1 MHIPFLSELILD
13 IMKYITVPQATI
25 ALVFKNGH
33 YHSFLTE
40 GNHFLWG
47 NFNVV
52 LQDMTVAFHP
62 PVSVSILEQDQEL
75 MRFLKVVE
83 IADQELGILYE
94 DGRFKRAIPT
104 GKYAFW
110 KGYVDYSVEVM
121 SLKSTTIPEGFN
133 EYLLSRVE
141 LAPFV
146 RTFQIASN
154 QVGLQFRNGTFDK
167 ELAPGKYSYWSTEE
181 VITVQ
186 VVDMRKQTLEINGQE
201 ILTKDKAAVR
211 MNFST
216 IYQVIHPTLAF
227 VENKDMTSQLYTAGQ
242 MALREFVGTL
252 TLDELLESKASVTEY
267 VLKALKSKAE
277 QLGVAIKDA
286 GIRDIILPGEVKE
299 IMAKVMIAH
308 KTAQANS
315 ITRREETAATRSLL
329 NTAKLME
336 DNEMLF
342 KLKEMEYVE
351 KIADKINSISLSGG
365 NQIMDQLKD
374 IFSK

>member
-1 MHIPFLSELILD
+1 
-13 IMKYITVPQATI
+13 MKYITVPQAHI
-25 ALVFKNGH
+25 ALVFNNGS
-33 YHSFLTE
+33 YHRFLTA
-40 GNHFLWG
+40 GNHILWG
-47 NFNVV
+47 NVRVV
-52 LQDMTVAFHP
+52 LHDMTQPFQA
-62 PVSVSILEQDQEL
+62 PVSLNILEQDTQL
-75 MRFLKVVE
+75 MACLEIVD

-94 DGRFKRAIPT
+94 DGKFKRQLPT

-110 KGYVDYSVEVM
+110 KGYVNYSVETV
-121 SLKSTTIPEGFN
+121 SLKSVKIPEEIN
-133 EYLLSRVE
+133 AYLLSRSE
-141 LAPFV
+141 LAAFV
-146 RTFQIASN
+146 RTFQVGSN

-167 ELAPGKYSYWSTEE
+167 ELPPGKYNYWATEE
-181 VITVQ
+181 LIQVQ
-186 VVDMRKQTLEINGQE
+186 VVDMRKQTLDINGQE

-211 MNFST
+211 INFST
-216 IYQVIHPTLAF
+216 IYQVVHPTRAF
-227 VENKDMTSQLYTAGQ
+227 VENKDMTSQIYSAGQ
-242 MALREFVGTL
+242 MALREYVGTL
-252 TLDELLESKASVTEY
+252 TLDELLENKASVTDY

-277 QLGVAIKDA
+277 ELGVVMKDA
-286 GIRDIILPGEVKE
+286 GIRDIILPGDVKE

>member
-1 MHIPFLSELILD
+1 
-13 IMKYITVPQATI
+13 MKYITIPQAHI
-25 ALVFKNGH
+25 ALVFKHGS
-33 YHSFLTE
+33 YDSFLTS
-40 GNHFLWG
+40 GSHFLWG
-47 NFNVV
+47 NLKVV
-52 LQDMTVAFHP
+52 LYEMTKPFQP
-62 PVSVSILEQDQEL
+62 PVTLNILEQDTQL
-75 MRFLKVVE
+75 MAHLEIVD

-94 DGRFKRAIPT
+94 DGKFKRPLPT

-110 KGYVDYSVEVM
+110 KGYIDYSVEVV
-121 SLKSTTIPEGFN
+121 SLKTSEISTEVN
-133 EYLLSRVE
+133 EYLLSRSE

-146 RTFQIASN
+146 RTFQVGSN
-154 QVGLQFRNGTFDK
+154 QVGLQFRNGTFEK
-167 ELAPGKYSYWSTEE
+167 ELAAGRYCYWNTEE

-186 VVDMRKQTLEINGQE
+186 VVDIRKQSLDINGQE
-201 ILTKDKAAVR
+201 ILTRDKAAVR

-216 IYQVIHPTLAF
+216 IYQVAHPTLAF
-227 VENKDMTSQLYTAGQ
+227 VDNKDMINQLYTAGQ

-252 TLDELLESKASVTEY
+252 TLDELLENKASVTDY
-267 VLKALKSKAE
+267 VLKALKGKAE
-277 QLGVAIKDA
+277 ELGVVIKDA
-286 GIRDIILPGEVKE
+286 GIRDIILPGDVKE

-365 NQIMDQLKD
+365 NQIMDQLRD

>member
-1 MHIPFLSELILD
+1 
-13 IMKYITVPQATI
+13 MKYLTIPQAHI
-25 ALVFKNGH
+25 ALVFKNGS
-33 YHSFLTE
+33 YDRFFTE
-40 GNHFLWG
+40 GSHFLWG
-47 NFNVV
+47 NIKVIIY
-52 LQDMTVAFHP
+52 DMTQIFQA
-62 PVSVSILEQDQEL
+62 PVSLNILEQDTQL
-75 MRFLKVVE
+75 MTRLEIVD

-94 DGRFKRAIPT
+94 DGKFKRPLPT

-110 KGYVDYSVEVM
+110 RGYVEYSVEVV
-121 SLKSTTIPEGFN
+121 SLKSTEIPQDFN
-133 EYLLSRVE
+133 EYLLSRSE
-141 LAPFV
+141 LSPFV
-146 RTFQIASN
+146 RTFQVGSN
-154 QVGLQFRNGTFDK
+154 QVGLQFRNGTFEK
-167 ELAPGKYSYWSTEE
+167 ELPPGKYNYWATEE
-181 VITVQ
+181 LIQVQ
-186 VVDMRKQTLEINGQE
+186 VVDMRKQTLDINGQE

-216 IYQVIHPTLAF
+216 IYQVAHPTLAF
-227 VENKDMTSQLYTAGQ
+227 VENKDMVNQLYTAGQ

-252 TLDELLESKASVTEY
+252 TLDELLENKASVTDY
-267 VLKALKSKAE
+267 VLKALKGKAE
-277 QLGVAIKDA
+277 ELGVVIKDA
-286 GIRDIILPGEVKE
+286 GIRDIILPGDVKE

-336 DNEMLF
+336 DNDMLF

-365 NQIMDQLKD
+365 NQIMDQLRD

>member
-1 MHIPFLSELILD
+1 
-13 IMKYITVPQATI
+13 MKYITVPQATI
-25 ALVFKNGH
+25 ALVFKNGS
-33 YHSFLTE
+33 YDRFLTE

-47 NFNVV
+47 SLKVAFY
-52 LQDMTVAFHP
+52 DMTKTFQP
-62 PVSVSILEQDQEL
+62 PVSLNILEQDTQL
-75 MRFLKVVE
+75 MPYLDIVD

-94 DGRFKRAIPT
+94 DGKFKRPLPT

-110 KGYVDYSVEVM
+110 KGLIDYSVEIV
-121 SLKSTTIPEGFN
+121 SLKSTTIPEDFN
-133 EYLLSRVE
+133 EYLLSRTE
-141 LAPFV
+141 FTAFV
-146 RTFQIASN
+146 RTFQVASN

-167 ELAPGKYSYWSTEE
+167 ELAPGKYNYWATEE
-181 VITVQ
+181 LIQVQ
-186 VVDMRKQTLEINGQE
+186 TVDMRKQALDINGQE

-227 VENKDMTSQLYTAGQ
+227 VENKDMVNQVYTAGQ
-242 MALREFVGTL
+242 MALREYVGTL
-252 TLDELLESKASVTEY
+252 TLDELLENKASVTDY
-267 VLKALKSKAE
+267 VLKALKGKAE
-277 QLGVAIKDA
+277 ALGVAIKDA
-286 GIRDIILPGEVKE
+286 GIRDIILPGDVKE

-365 NQIMDQLKD
+365 NQIMDQLRD